1 MTRNEEL
8 LLEVQKRFLNDK
20 SHIVSKVNAFID
32 GAKWADEHPKHR
44 TVNKQDFIEKTWQW
58 LKAHVKIETLT
69 FSDVWDTSIVD
80 ILATDFTTVDKMEE
94 SFRKIME
101 E

>member
-1 MTRNEEL
+1 MTREEKMWEAVEKEHGKL
-8 LLEVQKRFLNDK
+8 SRRE
-20 SHIVSKVNAFID
+20 AFV
-32 GAKWADEHPKHR
+32 ALTTMEWADE
-44 TVNKQDFIEKTWQW
+44 TMIEKVWQW
-58 LKAHVKIETLT
+58 LKAHIKLETLT

-80 ILATDFTTVDKMEE
+80 ILATDFTTVDEMEE